1 MHMLNVKEHRKY
13 LFNILTDI
21 YNSPA
26 GKYLGFKGGTMLYY
40 FYGLGRFSVDLDF
53 DLLDESK
60 AVLVSQKMR
69 KILEKY
75 GTIADDR
82 DKFYNIF
89 FLLSYQKGQHGIK
102 IEISKRS
109 SLTQYEI
116 KNFFGKSIIAMKIE
130 DAFAQKLVAATDRK
144 RMASRD
150 FYDIY
155 FLFKNNFNFN
165 EAIIKERTQK
175 SAREYLTF
183 LKKFINK
190 NISKKNILHGIGEL
204 VDEKQKDW
212 IKKNLKKELI
222 SQIDFFLAEAGK

>member
-1 MHMLNVKEHRKY
+1 MLNVKEHRKY

-21 YNSPA
+21 YDSPA

-53 DLLDESK
+53 DLLDESQ
-60 AVLVSQKMR
+60 AVLVSQKVR
-69 KILEKY
+69 EILEKY
-75 GTIADDR
+75 GTITDDR

-109 SLTQYEI
+109 SLAQYEI
-116 KNFFGKSIIAMKIE
+116 KNFFGKSVIAMKIE

-155 FLFKNNFNFN
+155 FLFKNNLSFN
-165 EAIIKERTQK
+165 EEIIKDKTK
-175 SAREYLTF
+175 KNTREYLVF
-183 LKKFINK
+183 LKKYIEK
-190 NISKKNILHGIGEL
+190 NISSKNILRGLGEL
-204 VDEKQKDW
+204 LDEKQKDW
-212 IKKNLKKELI
+212 AKKNLKKELI
-222 SQIDFFLAEAGK
+222 SK